1 MRTITVEFHGGPLDD
16 TSKRYDV
23 EVTPTSVSQ
32 PTRDADGVLLTWTYN
47 LEPNTDF
54 ADSYHGNLE
63 RDERVAY
70 NANLTQVMSF
80 HAELEALFG
89 KYPKVELYDQGYECE
104 GLVVSCGQIVVPL

>member
-1 MRTITVEFHGGPLDD
+1 MKTITVDFHGGPFDGL
-16 TSKRYDV
+16 TRRYDTHHTARKV
-23 EVTPTSVSQ
+23 SLPTK
-32 PTRDADGVLLTWTYN
+32 DADGILLTWTYN

-63 RDERVAY
+63 RDVRAVY
-70 NANLTQVMSF
+70 NANLEQVTSF
-80 HAELEALFG
+80 KAELEALFE